1 MILCPS
7 CTQPLKSPDE
17 PCRHCGFSIPI
28 IDGFRAW
35 APEFSH
41 AGGGFKEES
50 FSHLAAL
57 EASNF
62 WFRARNELII
72 WALRRY
78 SPDMSSFLEV
88 GCGTGYVLSGV
99 AAAFPDAR
107 LVGSEIFVAGLSHA
121 AKRIPQAELVQMD
134 ARRIPYVDEFDVV
147 AALDVIEHIAE
158 DEQVLDQLYK
168 ATKPN
173 GGAIISVPQ
182 HMWLWSR
189 ADEYACHER
198 RYAPGELDRKI
209 RAAGFGIVR
218 STSFVSLLLPLMLG
232 SRLAARNTAEFNPRA
247 EFEIP
252 PAINAS
258 LEYILAVERAL
269 VRAGL
274 NLPAGG
280 SRFIVARKAS

>member
-7 CTQPLKSPDE
+7 CTQPLKSPEE
-17 PCRHCGFSIPI
+17 PCQHCGFSIPT

-50 FSHLAAL
+50 FSHLAVL

-78 SPDMSSFLEV
+78 FPRMNSFLEV

-99 AAAFPDAR
+99 TTAFPQAR
-107 LVGSEIFVAGLSHA
+107 LVGSEIFVAGLGHA
-121 AKRIPQAELVQMD
+121 AERIPGAELVQMD
-134 ARRIPYVDEFDVV
+134 ARRIPYVEEFDVV

-158 DEQVLDQLYK
+158 DEQVLDQLYR

-182 HMWLWSR
+182 HMWLWSK

-198 RYAPGELDRKI
+198 RYATGELDRKI
-209 RAAGFGIVR
+209 RAAGFSIVR
-218 STSFVSLLLPLMLG
+218 STSFVSLLLPLMFA
-232 SRLAARNTAEFNPRA
+232 SRLAARNASDYDPRG
-247 EFEIP
+247 EFEIAP
-252 PAINAS
+252 VINSS
-258 LEYILAVERAL
+258 LERVLAFERAII
-269 VRAGL
+269 RAGA
-274 NLPAGG
+274 NFPVGG
-280 SRFIVARKAS
+280 SRFIVARRL